1 MLKAIIF
8 DMDGVIVDSEPV
20 HMRAF
25 EVLLKS
31 LGKKF
36 DKLYYYQFIGSTTD
50 YMWDKVIEDYKLNFS
65 KDMLMDMSNTIVRQ
79 LNGKKGYPIMPFV
92 AELIIKLHGAGIKL
106 AVASSS
112 GMERIEATLND
123 MGVSDC
129 FDTLVSGMDVKNP
142 KPAPDTFTVAAKK
155 LGVEPS
161 ECIVIEDSFK
171 GIVAAKNA
179 NMTCVMYESD
189 NGLPKPDQKLADFVV
204 QSYEDL
210 DEKFFQMV
218 YAHTHGEA

>member
-1 MLKAIIF
+1 MLKAVIF

-20 HMRAF
+20 HMKAF

-36 DKLYYYQFIGSTTD
+36 DKQYYYQFIGSTTD
-50 YMWDKVIEDYKLNFS
+50 YMWDKVIEHYELNFS
-65 KDMLMDMSNTIVRQ
+65 KEMLMDMSNTIVRQ

-92 AELIIKLHGAGIKL
+92 ADLIVRLHESGLKL

-112 GMERIEATLND
+112 GMERIEATLEQ
-123 MGVSDC
+123 MGVSDR
-129 FDTLVSGMDVKNP
+129 FAVKVSGMDVKNP
-142 KPAPDTFTVAAKK
+142 KPAPDTFLVAAEK
-155 LGVEPS
+155 LGVAPS
-161 ECIVIEDSFK
+161 ECVVIEDSFK

-179 NMTCVMYESD
+179 EMTCVMYESD

-210 DEKFFQMV
+210 DKSFFEMV